1 MQFAYETG
9 KEEVRG
15 RRRKREV
22 GGEVETDPCSESELS
37 RLKSDAIKK
46 RQNAARK
53 VMWAEGTRQAE
64 EGRGQSTY
72 DVPTGQ

>member
-9 KEEVRG
+9 KEEVRAMRG
-15 RRRKREV
+15 ERYV
-22 GGEVETDPCSESELS
+22 GEEVETDPCSESELS

-53 VMWAEGTRQAE
+53 VMWAEGRRQAE
-64 EGRGQSTY
+64 KGRGQSTY